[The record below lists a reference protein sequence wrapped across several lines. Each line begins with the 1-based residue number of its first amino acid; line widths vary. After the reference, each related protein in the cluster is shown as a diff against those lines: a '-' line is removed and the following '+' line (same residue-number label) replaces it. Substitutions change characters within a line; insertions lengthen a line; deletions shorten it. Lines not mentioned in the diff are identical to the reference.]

1 MPEQIAM
8 REAFGQTLV
17 ALGKR
22 VPELVVL
29 DADVSP
35 STRSVLFAQAF
46 PERFIQAGIA
56 EQNMVGM
63 AAGLST
69 LGFIPFTA
77 TFACFAAKRNLDQIR
92 IVVAQPRTN
101 VKITGHYAGL
111 FAGKTGKTHLSIQ
124 DVAIMRCM
132 PNMTVI
138 APADGVEVAK
148 AMEVMVAVHGPMYL
162 RLARDPG
169 PVIFDQ
175 SYRFELGKAVRLR
188 EGSDVALISTGTQ
201 TPRTLEAADMLKAE
215 GIAASVLH
223 VPTLKPLDVDAIVAA
238 ADRTGLVVTAEEHSI
253 LGGLG
258 GAVAEVLSEHRPTP
272 VLRVGV
278 KDVNAESAPNDD
290 LLKRYGLTAR
300 HVADAARAH
309 LAKWR
314 R

>member
-8 REAFGQTLV
+8 REAFGRTLV
-17 ALGKR
+17 ELGKR
-22 VPELVVL
+22 VPELLVL
-29 DADVSP
+29 DADVAP
-35 STRSVLFAQAF
+35 STRAVLFAQAF
-46 PERFIQAGIA
+46 PERFIQVGIA

-69 LGFIPFTA
+69 LGFIPFTS
-77 TFACFAAKRNLDQIR
+77 TFACFAAKRSLDQTR
-92 IVVAQPRTN
+92 IVVAQPKNN
-101 VKITGHYAGL
+101 VKISGHYAGL
-111 FAGKTGKTHLSIQ
+111 MAGKTGKTHLAIQ
-124 DVAIMRCM
+124 DIAIMRSM

-138 APADGVEVAK
+138 APADGVEVAR

-162 RLARDPG
+162 RLARDPS

-188 EGSDVALISTGTQ
+188 EGGDVALITSGTQ
-201 TPRTLEAADMLKAE
+201 TARTLEAAEMLMAE
-215 GIAASVLH
+215 GISALVLH

-238 ADRTGLVVTAEEHSI
+238 ADQTGLVITAEEHSI

-258 GAVAEVLSEHRPTP
+258 GAVAEILSEHRPTP
-272 VLRVGV
+272 MRRVGV
-278 KDVNAESAPNDD
+278 QDVNAESAPNDD
-290 LLKRYGLTAR
+290 LLKKYGLTAR